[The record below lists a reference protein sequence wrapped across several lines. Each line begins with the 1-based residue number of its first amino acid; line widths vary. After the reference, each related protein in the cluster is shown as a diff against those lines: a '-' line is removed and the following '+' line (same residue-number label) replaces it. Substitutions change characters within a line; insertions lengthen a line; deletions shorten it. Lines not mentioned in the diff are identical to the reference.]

1 MIFVKSH
8 TASFGEG
15 KLNVNDVVDLCVVIV
30 LNCNKYG
37 KCFDRFVRFVCRVL
51 IYITI
56 DSETIR
62 KTISDSLLAWNH
74 NSEIAKKFWVK
85 DIE

>member
-1 MIFVKSH
+1 MHLQSLYARYFTKI
-8 TASFGEG
+8 
-15 KLNVNDVVDLCVVIV
+15 I
-30 LNCNKYG
+30 
-37 KCFDRFVRFVCRVL
+37 R
-51 IYITI
+51 

-85 DIE
+85 DIEFAKKTYNLNKTI